1 MITYIL
7 ALTLLAAAQPTST
20 PSAADIALAHK
31 AEVQKAI
38 NAGNAAYISTWQHG
52 YAHSFAMLYT
62 EDAASINGD
71 GTITRGRANIEAA
84 RIAEF
89 RTESLLRGTISTEDL
104 VVEDD
109 LAYEMGNYS
118 FTLKAPDKPETVE
131 VGRYLTIWQRQPDGK
146 WLIKTD
152 AGLTNR
158 NCSQV
163 M

>member
-1 MITYIL
+1 MITFVL
-7 ALTLLAAAQPTST
+7 ALALLAAQPTAT
-20 PSAADIALAHK
+20 PSAADIAQAHK

-38 NAGNAAYISTWQHG
+38 NTGNAAYISTWQHG
-52 YAHSFAMLYT
+52 LAHSFAMLYA
-62 EDAASINGD
+62 DDGAVVNGD

-84 RIAEF
+84 KISDMRQEA
-89 RTESLLRGTISTEDL
+89 LLNGIISTEDL

-109 LAYEMGNYS
+109 VAYEMGSYS
-118 FTLKAPDKPETVE
+118 FTLKAPDKPQTVE

-158 NCSQV
+158 TCSQA

>member
-1 MITYIL
+1 MITFIL
-7 ALTLLAAAQPTST
+7 ALTLLAAAPTPT
-20 PSAADIALAHK
+20 PSAADMARAHK

-38 NAGNAAYISTWQHG
+38 DAGNAAYISTWQHG
-52 YAHSFAMLYT
+52 YAHSFALLYT
-62 EDAASINGD
+62 EDAATVNGD
-71 GTITRGRANIEAA
+71 GTITRGRADIEAA
-84 RIAEF
+84 KIAEM
-89 RTESLLRGTISTEDL
+89 RQEALLRGTIATEDL

-109 LAYEMGNYS
+109 IAYEMGSYS

-131 VGRYLTIWQRQPDGK
+131 AGRYLTIWQRQPDGK

-158 NCSQV
+158 NCLPV

>member
-1 MITYIL
+1 MITFFVAL
-7 ALTLLAAAQPTST
+7 ALLAAAPTPT
-20 PSAADIALAHK
+20 PGAADIAQAHK
-31 AEVQKAI
+31 MEALKAI

-52 YAHSFAMLYT
+52 YAHSFSLLYT
-62 EDAASINGD
+62 EDAVSIHGD
-71 GTITRGRANIEAA
+71 GTMTRGRANIETE

-89 RTESLLRGTISTEDL
+89 RQESLLRGTISTEDL

-109 LAYEMGNYS
+109 VAYEMGSYS
-118 FTLKAPDKPETVE
+118 FTLKAPDKPETTE
-131 VGRYLTIWQRQPDGK
+131 AGRYLTIWQRQTDGK

-158 NCSQV
+158 NCLPV

>member
-1 MITYIL
+1 MINLILIL
-7 ALTLLAAAQPTST
+7 ALLAAAPTPT
-20 PSAADIALAHK
+20 PNAATLAQMHK
-31 AEVQKAI
+31 VDVQKAI
-38 NAGNAAYISTWQHG
+38 DAGNAAYISTWQHG

-62 EDAASINGD
+62 EDAATVNSD

-84 RIAEF
+84 KIADMRQEV
-89 RTESLLRGTISTEDL
+89 LLRGTIATEDL

-109 LAYEMGNYS
+109 TAYEMGSYS
-118 FTLKAPDKPETVE
+118 FTFKAPDKPENVE
-131 VGRYLTIWQRQPDGK
+131 AGRYLTIWQHQPDGK

-158 NCSQV
+158 NCLPA